1 MLGAWAAF
9 EERIIR
15 LQFGDGTRIEFYET
29 LQILIENRVSI
40 NDALK
45 ELYSVWSNN
54 GKSKSAALAVVTHD
68 LMQQLSNGAK
78 LSSAIARW
86 APYEEVSLIA
96 AGEKAGRLVA
106 AFDDAVRVITAKQK
120 IRSALMKATVYP
132 TFLGIPL
139 VILLWI
145 ISTKMVPSMARQ
157 SDPAGW
163 SGAAYGLYL
172 LSSFV
177 TNYGVAA
184 ICLLVGLAIAIVF
197 SFSRLTGSI
206 RIYLDKWPFYST
218 YRMIHGSTFLLNLAV
233 MMRAGISLYDALKL
247 LHQYANPYMRER
259 IQGAMY
265 GIRQGANL
273 GVALGN
279 AGHGFPDKR
288 AIQFIRIL
296 ASREGFSESINKY
309 SERWLMASIKRIE
322 MLATVSLN
330 SMLIVI
336 GLVMALVVMGTQGM
350 TADFEKSANHA
361 TQKLN

>member
-1 MLGAWAAF
+1 
-9 EERIIR
+9 
-15 LQFGDGTRIEFYET
+15 
-29 LQILIENRVSI
+29 
-40 NDALK
+40 
-45 ELYSVWSNN
+45 
-54 GKSKSAALAVVTHD
+54 
-68 LMQQLSNGAK
+68 
-78 LSSAIARW
+78 
-86 APYEEVSLIA
+86 
-96 AGEKAGRLVA
+96 
-106 AFDDAVRVITAKQK
+106 
-120 IRSALMKATVYP
+120 
-132 TFLGIPL
+132 
-139 VILLWI
+139 
-145 ISTKMVPSMARQ
+145 
-157 SDPAGW
+157 
-163 SGAAYGLYL
+163 
-172 LSSFV
+172 
-177 TNYGVAA
+177 
-184 ICLLVGLAIAIVF
+184 
-197 SFSRLTGSI
+197 
-206 RIYLDKWPFYST
+206 
-218 YRMIHGSTFLLNLAV
+218 

>member
-1 MLGAWAAF
+1 MSALAAF
-9 EERIIR
+9 EEKIVR
-15 LQFGDGTRIEFYET
+15 LQFGDGTRMEFYEG
-29 LQILIENRVSI
+29 LQNLIENRVSV

-54 GKSKSAALAVVTHD
+54 GKSKSAALAVITLD
-68 LMQQLSNGAK
+68 LMKQLSNGAQ

-96 AGEKAGRLVA
+96 AGEQAGRLVA
-106 AFDDAVRVITAKQK
+106 AFDDAARVITAKQK
-120 IRSALMKATVYP
+120 IRGAVMKATVYP

-145 ISTKMVPSMARQ
+145 ISSKMVPSMARQ
-157 SDPAGW
+157 SDPTGW

-177 TNYGVAA
+177 TNYGVVA
-184 ICLLVGLAIAIVF
+184 ICLLIGLATAIVF
-197 SFSRLTGSI
+197 SFSRLTGLP
-206 RIYLDKWPFYST
+206 RIFLDRGPFYST

-233 MMRAGISLYDALKL
+233 MMRAGIGLYDALKL
-247 LHQYANPYMRER
+247 LHQYSNAYMRER

-265 GIRQGANL
+265 GIRQGSNL
-273 GVALGN
+273 GVALEK

-296 ASREGFSESINKY
+296 ASREGFSESINRY
-309 SERWLMASIKRIE
+309 SERWLTASIKRIE

-350 TADFEKSANHA
+350 TADFEKAANHA
-361 TQKLN
+361 AQKVN